1 MESTCPENSIN
12 INAISKMSAHSEN
25 QTKEQQAGLI
35 LGAIGVVFGDIGT
48 SPLYA
53 LKEVFHG
60 GIRIDTNHVLGVL
73 SLIFWSLT
81 LVVTIKYAIFI
92 MRADNKGEGG
102 IMALMTLALHG
113 SHDNPGRMRL
123 IVTLGLLGAT
133 LFYGDS
139 IITPAI
145 SVLSAVE
152 GLKVV
157 APALEHYVI
166 PVTLVVLSV
175 LFIVQARGTGAVG
188 KIFAP
193 VMCFW
198 FGSLAVMGVVNIIQ
212 NPSVLMAINPY
223 HAVHL
228 LWELGWHGFLIMGA
242 VVLAITGAE
251 ALYADMGHFGLK
263 PIQYAWLGFVFPA
276 LLLNYFGQGALL
288 IAHPEA
294 IENPFYLLAPGWA
307 LYPLLV
313 LSTLATV
320 IASQAVI
327 SGAFSVTRQ
336 AIQLGYCPR
345 MDIFHTSGDE
355 MGQVYVPAVNWL
367 LMFSVFVLVLSFKS
381 SSALASAYGIAVTGT
396 MIIDT
401 ILAFI
406 VIRKLWQ
413 WKTPA
418 SVIFLVGFLLI
429 DILFFSANSLK
440 IPTGGW
446 LPLAV
451 ASVIFMIITT
461 WIKGRE
467 MLMAHQDNKRM
478 LVEELETELRENP
491 PVTVKGTAI
500 YLTRSLH
507 GVPLVFL
514 HNFEH
519 NHVLHEKIIVL
530 TIVAKEEPYVDEA
543 HRVKIRSYGENR
555 QFYRVKFY
563 FGFQQQQDVRRA
575 LELCSH
581 SLQEHYGLTLDLK
594 NVSFFVGREFITFKR
609 RSTMPAWRRPISKF
623 LFHNSSSA
631 IEFFRI
637 PVDRVIE
644 IGIRVEL

>member
-1 MESTCPENSIN
+1 MT
-12 INAISKMSAHSEN
+12 AKSEN
-25 QTKEQQAGLI
+25 YSKQQMTGLV
-35 LGAIGVVFGDIGT
+35 LGAVGVVFGDIGT

-60 GIRIDTNHVLGVL
+60 GLSIDNNHVLGVL

-152 GLKVV
+152 GLQVV
-157 APALEHYVI
+157 APTLEHYVLPI
-166 PVTLVVLSV
+166 TIVVLSV
-175 LFIVQARGTGAVG
+175 LFIAQAKGTGAVG

-193 VMCFW
+193 VMCLW
-198 FGSLAVMGVVNIIQ
+198 FVILAIMGGVNIIQ
-212 NPSVLMAINPY
+212 NPDVLMAVNPY
-223 HAVHL
+223 YAVHI
-228 LWELGWHGFLIMGA
+228 LWELGFHGFLIMGA

-263 PIQYAWLGFVFPA
+263 PIRYAWLGFVFPA

-288 IAHPEA
+288 IAHPES
-294 IENPFYLLAPGWA
+294 IQNPFYLLAPAWA

-345 MDIFHTSGDE
+345 MAIFHTSGDE
-355 MGQVYVPAVNWL
+355 MGQVYVPAVNWM
-367 LMFSVFVLVLSFKS
+367 LMFSVFVLVLSFRS

-401 ILAFI
+401 VLAFI
-406 VIRKLWQ
+406 VIRKLWK
-413 WKTPA
+413 WNKPT
-418 SVIFLVGFLLI
+418 SLIFLLTFLMV
-429 DILFFSANSLK
+429 DFLFFSSNSLK

-446 LPLAV
+446 LPLVV
-451 ASVIFMIITT
+451 AGVIFFIITT
-461 WIKGRE
+461 WMKGRE
-467 MLMAHQDNKRM
+467 LLLTHQNDKRM
-478 LVEELETELRENP
+478 LFEELETELRNNP

-514 HNFEH
+514 HNLEH
-519 NHVLHEKIIVL
+519 NHVLHEQIIVL
-530 TIVAKEEPYVDEA
+530 TIVTKDEPYVDEA
-543 HRVKIRSYGENR
+543 HRVKIRSYGENQR
-555 QFYRVKFY
+555 FYRVKFY
-563 FGFQQQQDVRRA
+563 FGFTQQQDVRRA
-575 LELCSH
+575 LELCAH
-581 SLQEHYGLTLDLK
+581 GLLEQYGLVLDLK
-594 NVSFFVGREFITFKR
+594 KVSFFVGRESITFKR
-609 RSTMPAWRRPISKF
+609 RSIMPAWRRPLSRY
-623 LFHNSSSA
+623 LFQNSSSA

-637 PVDRVIE
+637 PVERVIE